1 MSNNINSFAEN
12 MNALVRTSNNQMQI
26 LNALQNSLINNSA
39 TTYIN
44 LTDPNTGN
52 MLSYQIP
59 AFQGVINRL
68 EGVENS
74 IKALLSGNGIAELN
88 DGTSREIQI
97 TPLAKI
103 PTSIYMSSSPTTFNI
118 DSNWFFEDLMFPGIT
133 VKVDLKG
140 QVDLKS
146 DRIRV
151 KRVIL
156 DSRVTANQNIWY
168 NNIENSSMSYLDLIS
183 LLNNSNIEYSE
194 DEETLEFPLVNRS
207 YQG

>member
-1 MSNNINSFAEN
+1 MPNNINSFAEN

-44 LTDPNTGN
+44 LTDPYTGAVS
-52 MLSYQIP
+52 SYQVP

-74 IKALLSGNGIAELN
+74 IRALLSGNGIAELN

-103 PTSIYMSSSPTTFNI
+103 PNSVYMSDSPTTFDI

-151 KRVIL
+151 RIL
-156 DSRVTANQNIWY
+156 LCLIWILFHY
-168 NNIENSSMSYLDLIS
+168 
-183 LLNNSNIEYSE
+183 
-194 DEETLEFPLVNRS
+194 
-207 YQG
+207 